1 MAVEP
6 VHAVIYFAPEC
17 RDSLRA
23 IGLRRFWPGYF
34 GARAAP
40 LGPVGSATVSALFFN
55 FHPSMV
61 SQSIPEAWSVA
72 ELPAIIEARRSGAGA
87 ALRRIAP
94 DVDQT
99 AESVLP
105 ALERVIAAADGSGR
119 ALFGANRQLPRSGDP
134 VESLWQACTTLR
146 EHRGD
151 GHVAA
156 LTAAGLGGCEALVL
170 FSATQQV
177 PAEMF
182 HQSRGWSE
190 EEWENS
196 RRALEDRGLL
206 VGAEPSAAGT
216 ALREWVEGVTDDLA
230 AAPLGALDVDE
241 SMALIRALAALADRI
256 VGSGVIPFPNPIGL
270 PGPGSGGPGGPG

>member
-17 RDSLRA
+17 RDSLRTV
-23 IGLRRFWPGYF
+23 GLRRFWPGYF

-40 LGPVGSATVSALFFN
+40 LGPVGPATVTALFFN

-61 SQSIPEAWSVA
+61 SQSIPEAWSLA
-72 ELPAIIEARRSGAGA
+72 DLPAIIEARRSGAAA
-87 ALRRIAP
+87 ALRRMATE
-94 DVDQT
+94 VDEM

-119 ALFGANRQLPRSGDP
+119 ALFSANRELPGSSDP
-134 VESLWQACTTLR
+134 VTSLWQACTTLR

-156 LTAAGLGGCEALVL
+156 LTAAGLSGCEALVL
-170 FSATQQV
+170 FSATQRV

-190 EEWENS
+190 GEWESS
-196 RRALEDRGLL
+196 RRALQERGLL
-206 VGAEPSAAGT
+206 VGAEPSPSGT
-216 ALREWVEGVTDDLA
+216 ALREWIESVTDDLA
-230 AAPLGALDVDE
+230 GAPLGALDVGE
-241 SMALIRALAALADRI
+241 LMAVTRALALLADQI

-270 PGPGSGGPGGPG
+270 PGPGSGRPTEPG

>member
-1 MAVEP
+1 MAVGP
-6 VHAVIYFAPEC
+6 VHAVMYFAPEC

-23 IGLRRFWPGYF
+23 IGLRRFWTGYF

-40 LGPVGSATVSALFFN
+40 LGPVGPATVSALFFN

-61 SQSIPEAWSVA
+61 SQAIPEAWSLA
-72 ELPAIIEARRSGAGA
+72 EIPAIIEARRSGAAA

-94 DVDQT
+94 DVDEM

-105 ALERVIAAADGSGR
+105 ALGRVIDAPDGSGR
-119 ALFGANRQLPRSGDP
+119 VLFSANRQLPGSGDP

-156 LTAAGLGGCEALVL
+156 LTAAGLRGCEALVL

-190 EEWENS
+190 GEWENS
-196 RRALEDRGLL
+196 RQVLEERGLL
-206 VGAEPSAAGT
+206 VGAEPSPAGT
-216 ALREWVEGVTDDLA
+216 ALRVWIEGVTDDLA

-241 SMALIRALAALADRI
+241 SMALTRALAVLADRI
-256 VGSGVIPFPNPIGL
+256 VGSGVVPFPNPIGL
-270 PGPGSGGPGGPG
+270 PGPGSGGRAEPG

>member
-1 MAVEP
+1 MALEP

-17 RDSLRA
+17 RDSLRT

-40 LGPVGSATVSALFFN
+40 LGPVGPATVSALFFN
-55 FHPSMV
+55 FHPAMV
-61 SQSIPEAWSVA
+61 SRAIPEAWSLA
-72 ELPAIIEARRSGAGA
+72 ELPAIIEARRSGAAA
-87 ALRRIAP
+87 ALRRMAP
-94 DVDQT
+94 DADEMS
-99 AESVLP
+99 AAVLP
-105 ALERVIAAADGSGR
+105 ALERVIDAADGSGR
-119 ALFGANRQLPRSGDP
+119 SLFSANRELPGSGDP

-156 LTAAGLGGCEALVL
+156 LTAAGLSGCEALVL

-182 HQSRGWSE
+182 RQSRGWSE
-190 EEWENS
+190 SEWENS
-196 RRALEDRGLL
+196 RQALEGRGLL
-206 VGAEPSAAGT
+206 VGAEPSPSGT
-216 ALREWVEGVTDDLA
+216 ALREWIEGVTDDLA
-230 AAPLGALDVDE
+230 GNPLGALDVDE
-241 SMALIRALAALADRI
+241 PMALTRALAVLADQI

-270 PGPGSGGPGGPG
+270 PGPGSGAPVEPG

>member
-17 RDSLRA
+17 RDSLRT

-40 LGPVGSATVSALFFN
+40 LGPVGPATVTALFFN

-61 SQSIPEAWSVA
+61 SQAIPEAWSLA
-72 ELPAIIEARRSGAGA
+72 EVPAIIEARRSGAAA
-87 ALRRIAP
+87 ALRRMAP
-94 DVDQT
+94 DVERT

-105 ALERVIAAADGSGR
+105 TLERLIAGADGSGR
-119 ALFGANRQLPRSGDP
+119 ALFSANQELPGSSDL

-156 LTAAGLGGCEALVL
+156 LTAAGLRGCEALVL
-170 FSATQQV
+170 FSATQHV

-190 EEWENS
+190 GEWENS

-206 VGAEPSAAGT
+206 VGAEPSPAGT
-216 ALREWVEGVTDDLA
+216 ALRKWIEGVTDDLA
-230 AAPLGALDVDE
+230 GAPLGALDVDE
-241 SMALIRALAALADRI
+241 SMALTRALAVLADRI
-256 VGSGVIPFPNPIGL
+256 VRSGVIPFPNPIGL
-270 PGPGSGGPGGPG
+270 PEPDSGGSVGPG